1 MRLPSKVKCSGTI
14 LLVCVFLG
22 GSAMARNWPWRHAKA
37 AAAAQTQDDSAAK
50 KPAQDSPAQ
59 EQPAQ
64 NQPAPD
70 KSEAKPPS
78 QDKPAEAPGAQE
90 PAQQE
95 DPKQDSKKNDQPAPA
110 EPNQAAPGANAP
122 NSSQPS
128 GTQAIPA
135 PASSEPGSSP
145 DAKATQTGTP
155 ETPASGAAGEA
166 PTPSTENSNPSS
178 PAKVSNHNHKNSN
191 RTKIIHEGGTADASA
206 LLSPSL
212 TLDQASSQIQKTT
225 ELLNS
230 AERNLQKISTRK
242 LNPDQQAMLDQ
253 VHTYVRQAKDAL
265 NRGDLP
271 RGHNLALK
279 ANLLAD
285 DLARH

>member
-1 MRLPSKVKCSGTI
+1 MRLLSKVKGSASI

-22 GSAMARNWPWRHAKA
+22 GPAMARNWPWRHPKA
-37 AAAAQTQDDSAAK
+37 SASAQTQDDSAAK

-59 EQPAQ
+59 EPPAQ

-70 KSEAKPPS
+70 KSEAKQPS

-90 PAQQE
+90 PSKQE
-95 DPKQDSKKNDQPAPA
+95 DSKQDSKKNDQPAPA
-110 EPNQAAPGANAP
+110 EPSQAAPEGNAP
-122 NSSQPS
+122 NSGQPS
-128 GTQAIPA
+128 GTQPTPA

-145 DAKATQTGTP
+145 DTKAPQTGTS
-155 ETPASGAAGEA
+155 ETPASGTASEA

-178 PAKVSNHNHKNSN
+178 PSKVTNHSHKNSN
-191 RTKIIHEGGTADASA
+191 RTKIIHEGGTADANA

-253 VHTYVRQAKDAL
+253 VYTYLQQAKDAL
-265 NRGDLP
+265 NRGDLQ

>member
-1 MRLPSKVKCSGTI
+1 MRLLSKVEGSASI

-22 GSAMARNWPWRHAKA
+22 GPAMARNWPWRHPKA
-37 AAAAQTQDDSAAK
+37 SASAQTQDDSAAK
-50 KPAQDSPAQ
+50 KPAQDSPA

-70 KSEAKPPS
+70 KSEAKQPS

-90 PAQQE
+90 PTKQE
-95 DPKQDSKKNDQPAPA
+95 DSKQDSKKNDQPAPA
-110 EPNQAAPGANAP
+110 EPSQAAPEGNAP
-122 NSSQPS
+122 NSGQPS
-128 GTQAIPA
+128 GTQPTPA

-145 DAKATQTGTP
+145 DTKAPQTGTS
-155 ETPASGAAGEA
+155 ETPASGTASEA

-178 PAKVSNHNHKNSN
+178 PSKVTNHSHKNSN
-191 RTKIIHEGGTADASA
+191 RTKIIHEGGTADANA

-253 VHTYVRQAKDAL
+253 VHTYLQQAKDAL
-265 NRGDLP
+265 NRGDLQ